1 MVSPRKKSGLG
12 GEEKMSKLVCVLL
25 AAVMLCVFS
34 AATAEET
41 DDKAVTDPFS
51 GVWVCPEDED
61 HTVEIWREDGEFFLL
76 NTRFTEE
83 EEFFV
88 TFARCRYDAERNAL
102 LCEDG
107 ELRCDSLAD
116 TPETDE
122 EEEPDEEPDD
132 DEEPDE
138 ELGEDEDTGEIR
150 ASGFGAVLTIDGNG
164 LLQWTGSGDAVA
176 DCAFVQWNLED
187 DGLFTGDWQDG
198 DTDISILLYSGVYEV
213 TVAKDVNENE
223 TAWWEYTCAM
233 DAETGALTGT
243 GSKYED
249 NAESDEMTEIYADGE
264 AVFSLE
270 DGVLLW
276 NDAKEDAGQG
286 MRFVRVP
293 DDED

>member
-1 MVSPRKKSGLG
+1 MN
-12 GEEKMSKLVCVLL
+12 KLVCVLL
-25 AAVMLCVFS
+25 AAVMLCVFA

-41 DDKAVTDPFS
+41 DGEAVADAFS

-76 NTRFTEE
+76 DTRFTEE
-83 EEFFV
+83 EAFFV
-88 TFARCRYDAERNAL
+88 TFARCRYDAERKAL

-116 TPETDE
+116 ILETDE
-122 EEEPDEEPDD
+122 EEEPDD

-198 DTDISILLYSGVYEV
+198 DTDISILLHSGVYEV
-213 TVAKDVNENE
+213 TVAKDAKENE
-223 TAWWEYTCAM
+223 MVWWEYTCAI
-233 DAETGALTGT
+233 DPETGALTGT
-243 GSKYED
+243 GSKYETD
-249 NAESDEMTEIYADGE
+249 TESDVTTEQYADGE

-293 DDED
+293 DDEGGED